1 MEGDPDRFERVVGRS
16 TAERFRRLIAVEAEL
31 AAGGPR
37 GQILVAAALDV
48 RVQPDG
54 NRCSPAEGARRGR
67 DLVEL
72 FDRLDVERADPD
84 LDGRVDLVLALP
96 DPREGDL
103 GRGYACLRGLGEF
116 ASGDDVGAE
125 ILRRDDVEEGER
137 VVGLDRVARQVRDA
151 FDCRLEG
158 ADPLA
163 KGIEVVRVERRPDLG
178 GDFGEIAQ
186 G

>member
-16 TAERFRRLIAVEAEL
+16 TAERFRRLVAVEAEL

-72 FDRLDVERADPD
+72 LDRLDVERADPD

-96 DPREGDL
+96 DP
-103 GRGYACLRGLGEF
+103 
-116 ASGDDVGAE
+116 
-125 ILRRDDVEEGER
+125 
-137 VVGLDRVARQVRDA
+137 
-151 FDCRLEG
+151 
-158 ADPLA
+158 
-163 KGIEVVRVERRPDLG
+163 
-178 GDFGEIAQ
+178 
-186 G
+186 